1 MSSSA
6 LELLR
11 AATSPAAILDTLEQT
26 LLEQQDFH
34 RWFDARM
41 IRSRRELGLPITQ
54 PTSLRDIPEA
64 QEPAWRKAYTDA
76 AREAGF
82 HFLKHNL
89 LADAWAYFRT
99 IREPQPVRDAIEIL
113 VRNSDASPGPETD
126 ELLNVALYEGAHP
139 VAGITL
145 LLKTHGTCNTVTA
158 LSQMIGQM
166 SPAERRQAAAVMVRH
181 LHADLLANVRRDVE
195 RRQPTLKPD
204 LSLRQLIAGREFL
217 FAEGNYHI
225 DVSHLHSIVGF
236 ARHLHREDP
245 ELLLAIDMSLYGQQ
259 LSEHLRYPADV
270 PFDDYYTAS
279 EQFLRT
285 VAGIDVDAGL
295 GWFSQRLHQE
305 PDASDQRLIAFVL
318 VDLAQRCG
326 KTADVLPLA
335 APHLSRMEDPNGF
348 SFTACCV
355 ESGRLDL
362 LEQTAVDN
370 GDILAM
376 ATVLLMKN
384 AAPQSPSA

>member
-1 MSSSA
+1 MSA
-6 LELLR
+6 TGIDLLR
-11 AATSPAAILDTLEQT
+11 SAETPEHILDTLEQA
-26 LLEQQDFH
+26 LLDQQDFH

-41 IRSRRELGLPITQ
+41 IRARRQLGLPLTQ

-64 QEPAWRKAYTDA
+64 QEAEWRKAYTDA
-76 AREAGF
+76 ARDAGY
-82 HFLKHNL
+82 HFLRNNL

-99 IREPQPVRDAIEIL
+99 IREPQPVRDAIEQL
-113 VRNSDASPGPETD
+113 VQSSDGTPGADTD
-126 ELLNVALYEGAHP
+126 EVLNVALYEAAHP

-145 LLKTHGTCNTVTA
+145 LLRTHGTCNTVTA

-166 SPAERRQAAAVMVRH
+166 TPAERRQAAAVMVRH
-181 LHADLLANVRRDVE
+181 LYADLLANVRRDVE
-195 RRQPTLKPD
+195 RRQPALKPD
-204 LSLRQLIAGREFL
+204 LTLRELIAGREFL
-217 FAEGNYHI
+217 FADGNYHI

-245 ELLLAIDMSLYGQQ
+245 ELRLAIDMSLYGQQ

-270 PFDDYYTAS
+270 PFDDYYSAS
-279 EQFLRT
+279 EQFLQA
-285 VAGIDVDAGL
+285 VAGIDVAAGL
-295 GWFSQRLHQE
+295 NWFTQRLQQE
-305 PDASDQRLIAFVL
+305 PDAPDQRLIAFVL

-326 KTADVLPLA
+326 KTAEILPIA

-362 LEQTAVDN
+362 LETTALENNDL
-370 GDILAM
+370 LAL
-376 ATVLLMKN
+376 ATVLLVRQTQPP
-384 AAPQSPSA
+384 ASA

>member
-1 MSSSA
+1 MSA
-6 LELLR
+6 TGIDLLR
-11 AATSPAAILDTLEQT
+11 SAGTPEHILDTLEQA
-26 LLEQQDFH
+26 LLDQQDFH

-41 IRSRRELGLPITQ
+41 IRARRQLGLPLTQ

-64 QEPAWRKAYTDA
+64 QEAEWRKAYTDA
-76 AREAGF
+76 ARDAGY
-82 HFLKHNL
+82 HFLRNNQ

-99 IREPQPVRDAIEIL
+99 IREPQPVRDAIEQL
-113 VRNSDASPGPETD
+113 VQSSDGTPGADTD
-126 ELLNVALYEGAHP
+126 EVLNVALYEAAHP

-145 LLKTHGTCNTVTA
+145 LLRTHGTCNTVTA

-166 SPAERRQAAAVMVRH
+166 TPAERRQAAAVMVRH
-181 LHADLLANVRRDVE
+181 LYADLLANVRRDVE
-195 RRQPTLKPD
+195 RRQPALKPS
-204 LSLRQLIAGREFL
+204 LSLRELIAGREFL
-217 FAEGNYHI
+217 FADGNYHI

-245 ELLLAIDMSLYGQQ
+245 ELRLAIDMSLYGQQ

-270 PFDDYYTAS
+270 PFDDYYSAS
-279 EQFLRT
+279 EQFLQA
-285 VAGIDVDAGL
+285 VAGIDVAAGL
-295 GWFSQRLHQE
+295 NWFTQRLQQE
-305 PDASDQRLIAFVL
+305 PDAPDQRLIAFVL

-326 KTADVLPLA
+326 KTAEILPIA

-362 LEQTAVDN
+362 LETTALENNDL
-370 GDILAM
+370 LAL
-376 ATVLLMKN
+376 ATVLLVRQTPPP
-384 AAPQSPSA
+384 ASA

>member
-1 MSSSA
+1 
-6 LELLR
+6 
-11 AATSPAAILDTLEQT
+11 
-26 LLEQQDFH
+26 
-34 RWFDARM
+34 
-41 IRSRRELGLPITQ
+41 
-54 PTSLRDIPEA
+54 
-64 QEPAWRKAYTDA
+64 
-76 AREAGF
+76 
-82 HFLKHNL
+82 
-89 LADAWAYFRT
+89 
-99 IREPQPVRDAIEIL
+99 
-113 VRNSDASPGPETD
+113 
-126 ELLNVALYEGAHP
+126 
-139 VAGITL
+139 
-145 LLKTHGTCNTVTA
+145 
-158 LSQMIGQM
+158 MIGQM

-305 PDASDQRLIAFVL
+305 PDAPDQRLIAFVL

-370 GDILAM
+370 SDILAM
-376 ATVLLMKN
+376 ATVLLLKN

>member
-1 MSSSA
+1 MSA
-6 LELLR
+6 TGIDLLR
-11 AATSPAAILDTLEQT
+11 SAGTPEHILDTLEQA

-41 IRSRRELGLPITQ
+41 IRARRQLGLPLTQ

-64 QEPAWRKAYTDA
+64 QEAEWRKAYTDA
-76 AREAGF
+76 ARDAGY
-82 HFLKHNL
+82 HFLHNNQ

-99 IREPQPVRDAIEIL
+99 IREPQPVRDAIEQL
-113 VRNSDASPGPETD
+113 VQSSDGTPGAQTD
-126 ELLNVALYEGAHP
+126 EVLNVALYEAAHP

-145 LLKTHGTCNTVTA
+145 LLRTHGTCNTVTA

-166 SPAERRQAAAVMVRH
+166 TPAERRQAAAVMVRH
-181 LHADLLANVRRDVE
+181 LYADLLANVRRDVE
-195 RRQPTLKPD
+195 RRQPALKPS
-204 LSLRQLIAGREFL
+204 LSLRELIAGREFL
-217 FAEGNYHI
+217 FADGNYHI

-245 ELLLAIDMSLYGQQ
+245 ELRLAIDMSLYGQQ

-270 PFDDYYTAS
+270 PFDDYYSAS
-279 EQFLRT
+279 EQFLQA
-285 VAGIDVDAGL
+285 VAGIDVAAGL
-295 GWFSQRLHQE
+295 NWFTQRLQQE
-305 PDASDQRLIAFVL
+305 PDAPDQRLIAFVL

-326 KTADVLPLA
+326 KTAEILPIA

-362 LEQTAVDN
+362 LETTALENNDL
-370 GDILAM
+370 LAL
-376 ATVLLMKN
+376 ATVLLVRQTPPP
-384 AAPQSPSA
+384 ASA

>member
-1 MSSSA
+1 MSSSG
-6 LELLR
+6 LDLLR
-11 AATSPAAILDTLEQT
+11 AAASPAAILDTLEQT
-26 LLEQQDFH
+26 LLEQRDFH

-64 QEPAWRKAYTDA
+64 QETAWRSAYTDA

-89 LADAWAYFRT
+89 LADACAYFRT
-99 IREPQPVRDAIEIL
+99 IREPQPVRDAIENL
-113 VRNSDASPGPETD
+113 VRNSDASPGPDTD

-217 FAEGNYHI
+217 FADGNYHI

-279 EQFLRT
+279 EQFLQT
-285 VAGIDVDAGL
+285 VAGINVDAGL
-295 GWFSQRLHQE
+295 DWFSRRLRQE
-305 PDASDQRLIAFVL
+305 PDAPDQRLIAFVL

-326 KTADVLPLA
+326 RTADVLPVA

-362 LEQTAVDN
+362 LEQTATEN
-370 GDILAM
+370 SDILAM
-376 ATVLLMKN
+376 ATVLLLKN

>member
-1 MSSSA
+1 MSA
-6 LELLR
+6 TGIDLLR
-11 AATSPAAILDTLEQT
+11 SAETPEHILDTLEQA
-26 LLEQQDFH
+26 LLDQQDFH

-41 IRSRRELGLPITQ
+41 IRARRQLGLPLTQ

-64 QEPAWRKAYTDA
+64 QEAEWRKAYTDA
-76 AREAGF
+76 ARDAGY
-82 HFLKHNL
+82 HFLRNNL

-99 IREPQPVRDAIEIL
+99 IREPQPVRDAIEQL
-113 VRNSDASPGPETD
+113 VQSSDGTPGADTD
-126 ELLNVALYEGAHP
+126 EVLNVALYEAAHP

-145 LLKTHGTCNTVTA
+145 LLRTHGTCNTVTA

-166 SPAERRQAAAVMVRH
+166 TPAERRQAAAVMVRH
-181 LHADLLANVRRDVE
+181 LYADLLANVRRDVE
-195 RRQPTLKPD
+195 RRQPALKPD
-204 LSLRQLIAGREFL
+204 LTLRELIAGREFL
-217 FAEGNYHI
+217 FADGNYHI

-245 ELLLAIDMSLYGQQ
+245 ELRLAIDMSLYGQQ

-270 PFDDYYTAS
+270 PFDDYYSAS
-279 EQFLRT
+279 EQFLQA
-285 VAGIDVDAGL
+285 VAGIDVAAGL
-295 GWFSQRLHQE
+295 NGFTQRLQQE
-305 PDASDQRLIAFVL
+305 PDAPDQRLIAFVL

-326 KTADVLPLA
+326 KTAEILPIA

-362 LEQTAVDN
+362 LETTALENNDL
-370 GDILAM
+370 LAL
-376 ATVLLMKN
+376 ATVLLVRQTQPP
-384 AAPQSPSA
+384 ASA

>member
-1 MSSSA
+1 MSSNA
-6 LELLR
+6 LEKLR
-11 AATSPAAILDTLEQT
+11 AAAEPAAILDTLEQT
-26 LLEQQDFH
+26 LLEQHDFH

-64 QEPAWRKAYTDA
+64 QETAWRKAYTDA

-82 HFLKHNL
+82 HFLRHNQ

-99 IREPQPVRDAIEIL
+99 IREPQPVREAIENL
-113 VRNSDASPGPETD
+113 VQNSDGNPGTEND
-126 ELLNVALYEGAHP
+126 EVLNVALYEGAHP

-166 SPAERRQAAAVMVRH
+166 TPAERRQAAAVMVRH

-195 RRQPTLKPD
+195 RRQPALKPD
-204 LSLRQLIAGREFL
+204 LSLKQLIAGREFL

-245 ELLLAIDMSLYGQQ
+245 ELRLAIDMSLYGQQ

-270 PFDDYYTAS
+270 PFDDYYNAS
-279 EQFLRT
+279 EQFLQA
-285 VAGIDVDAGL
+285 VAGIDVDSGL
-295 GWFSQRLHQE
+295 GWFARKLQQE
-305 PDASDQRLIAFVL
+305 PDAPDQRLIAFVL

-326 KTADVLPLA
+326 KTADILPLA
-335 APHLSRMEDPNGF
+335 APHLSRLEDPNGF
-348 SFTACCV
+348 SFTACCA

-362 LEQTAVDN
+362 LEQTALENQDA
-370 GDILAM
+370 LAM
-376 ATVLLMKN
+376 ATVLLIQH
-384 AAPQSPSA
+384 AAKQPPAA

>member
-1 MSSSA
+1 
-6 LELLR
+6 
-11 AATSPAAILDTLEQT
+11 
-26 LLEQQDFH
+26 
-34 RWFDARM
+34 
-41 IRSRRELGLPITQ
+41 
-54 PTSLRDIPEA
+54 
-64 QEPAWRKAYTDA
+64 
-76 AREAGF
+76 
-82 HFLKHNL
+82 
-89 LADAWAYFRT
+89 
-99 IREPQPVRDAIEIL
+99 
-113 VRNSDASPGPETD
+113 
-126 ELLNVALYEGAHP
+126 
-139 VAGITL
+139 
-145 LLKTHGTCNTVTA
+145 
-158 LSQMIGQM
+158 
-166 SPAERRQAAAVMVRH
+166 
-181 LHADLLANVRRDVE
+181 
-195 RRQPTLKPD
+195 
-204 LSLRQLIAGREFL
+204 
-217 FAEGNYHI
+217 
-225 DVSHLHSIVGF
+225 
-236 ARHLHREDP
+236 
-245 ELLLAIDMSLYGQQ
+245 
-259 LSEHLRYPADV
+259 ADV

-305 PDASDQRLIAFVL
+305 PDAPDQRLIAFVL